1 MSDTMWTVILTTAA
15 GFGGAVLTFI
25 ASVLTAKPTAQNAL
39 NEGFSALLT
48 RQMAVIEQLNEEI
61 SSLRE
66 DREKHNAEVVSLR
79 DEIQTLREEMQDLTE
94 HVETLTGVL
103 RAHNITPPAR
113 GRRNKESE

>member
-1 MSDTMWTVILTTAA
+1 MSDTMWTVILTAA
-15 GFGGAVLTFI
+15 GGFGGAVLTFI
-25 ASVLTAKPTAQNAL
+25 ASIFTAKPNAQNAL
-39 NEGFSALLT
+39 NEGFNSLLT

-61 SSLRE
+61 SSLRV